1 MLRQQRLL
9 KMLKHIV
16 KTTVLCA
23 RTKLWEQIK
32 ENERMCQ
39 KGNFKGK
46 SIKISKC
53 RVSLE

>member
-1 MLRQQRLL
+1 MLKQQML

-23 RTKLWEQIK
+23 RTKLWKRRK

-39 KGNFKGK
+39 KENFKGK

-53 RVSLE
+53 RVSLK